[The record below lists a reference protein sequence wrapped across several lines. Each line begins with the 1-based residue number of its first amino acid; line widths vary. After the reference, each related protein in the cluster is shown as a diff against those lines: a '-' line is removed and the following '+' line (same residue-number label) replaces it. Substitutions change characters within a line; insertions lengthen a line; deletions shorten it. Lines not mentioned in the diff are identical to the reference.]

1 MSEELTVSE
10 KLKKMIRE
18 QLGVREDEIQPDSSF
33 VDTFGADSLDMVELQ
48 MTVEDEYDF
57 EIPDE
62 EFESVLTVQNLVDL
76 IEKRNI
82 TA

>member
-48 MTVEDEYDF
+48 MAVEDEYDF

-62 EFESVLTVQNLVDL
+62 EFESVHTVQNLVDL